1 MWKERAKVC
10 EFKIK
15 DYPSPTGRH
24 KTLFRVFPYWTLS
37 TEVLLTK
44 ERMNNVFKYQDWNAH
59 IITNIEPT
67 IKGFMGIIPTLSKIF
82 ELIKPSKMSRNFI
95 QIKRD

>member
-1 MWKERAKVC
+1 MRKERAKVC

-15 DYPSPTGRH
+15 DYPLPTGRH
-24 KTLFRVFPYWTLS
+24 KTLFKVFPSWTLS

-44 ERMNNVFKYQDWNAH
+44 ERMNNNVFKHQDWNAH
-59 IITNIEPT
+59 ITNIEPT
-67 IKGFMGIIPTLSKIF
+67 IKGFMGIIPTLSKIL